1 MGFPLPN
8 LWREIDQITKL
19 GATLVNLKAD
29 LGLDGYL
36 RVPRMIHGKLTHD
49 MAPRMLAGLSDHD
62 RKAVAAFGQSL
73 TELIRQSD
81 GSFAEDPE
89 E

>member
-1 MGFPLPN
+1 M
-8 LWREIDQITKL
+8 
-19 GATLVNLKAD
+19 NLKAD
-29 LGLDGYL
+29 LGLDSYL